1 MLKRFLKTTK
11 GKVTAICSGVA
22 LVAVVA
28 AVAVMLILN
37 NNKYRSISVADVKGI
52 VNVIGQKNN
61 GQAYKGQRL
70 FDGDDVSV
78 MEDSELTLCLN
89 NDKYVYADEN
99 THFKLEASS
108 SKQGNKLKIVLDKGS
123 ELNVLTAKL
132 GDGDTYQ
139 VDTPNSTMSVR
150 GTRFRMTVYTG
161 DDGYTYTLLEVESGI
176 VLAQLKTLT
185 GDYNGVEKEFF
196 AGQSA
201 LIRGGD
207 DFSEFVLSEDNAEV
221 WLLDY
226 KSLPSEAVPRLIELL
241 KEGEKL
247 EAAAKEAE
255 EKAVTDT
262 DEKDKNQVAE
272 KDPDKDKEADKETDA
287 DKDKEKEADKD
298 SKDGKDKDSKDGKDK
313 DAKDNKDS
321 KDNKETAN
329 NDNNSNVNNDNNGG
343 NNNNENNNNNN
354 QQQTTHTHTW
364 TEVIDKQPTCGEE
377 GSKHLEC
384 SCGEKQ
390 AAVAIPATGN
400 HSWTEVIDKDATCA
414 ATGIKHEE
422 CSVCHAKQNEGTVI
436 AATGKHSWTEV
447 IDKNPTC
454 AATGIK
460 HEECS
465 VCHVKQNEGTVIAAT
480 GKHTWEEKSRT
491 EPTCTAAGTSHQECK
506 NCPATQDLTLGALG
520 HDWSEWII
528 VNDSTCNTDGVKY
541 RYCKRCN
548 PSATAGA
555 GGGYESAIIPADASK
570 HNWVELTRTNNGSYD
585 TVVHQCSNC
594 FLEETYEEYH

>member
-99 THFKLEASS
+99 THFKLEAAS

-161 DDGYTYTLLEVESGI
+161 DDGYTYTLLEVESG
-176 VLAQLKTLT
+176 VVFAQLKTLT
-185 GDYNGVEKEFF
+185 GYYNGVEKEFF

-241 KEGEKL
+241 KKGEEL

-287 DKDKEKEADKD
+287 DKDKEKEVDKD

-414 ATGIKHEE
+414 ASGTKHEE

-436 AATGKHSWTEV
+436 AATGKHNWTEV
-447 IDKNPTC
+447 IDKNATC
-454 AATGIK
+454 VATGTK

-465 VCHVKQNEGTVIAAT
+465 VCHAKQKENTEIPAT
-480 GKHTWEEKSRT
+480 GKHNYGDWETVTKADCKHEGAKKHTCKDCGNVEKASIDKD
-491 EPTCTAAGTSHQECK
+491 PTNHCGTDVVQLLQPYACKESIENHICSECGAITSSITYPPAAAHYGSIMDHVEEVKDENGNLIKEIQWYRC
-506 NCPATQDLTLGALG
+506 D
-520 HDWSEWII
+520 
-528 VNDSTCNTDGVKY
+528 TCGELY
-541 RYCKRCN
+541 
-548 PSATAGA
+548 
-555 GGGYESAIIPADASK
+555 
-570 HNWVELTRTNNGSYD
+570 HN
-585 TVVHQCSNC
+585 
-594 FLEETYEEYH
+594 

>member
-28 AVAVMLILN
+28 VVAVMLILN

-52 VNVIGQKNN
+52 VNIIGQKNN

-99 THFKLEASS
+99 THFKLEAAS

-161 DDGYTYTLLEVESGI
+161 DDGYTYTLLEVQSGI

-185 GDYNGVEKEFF
+185 GEYNGVEKEFF

-207 DFSEFVLSEDNAEV
+207 DFSEFVLSEEQEEV
-221 WLLDY
+221 WFLDY
-226 KSLPSEAVPRLIELL
+226 KSLPSEAVPRLVELL
-241 KEGEKL
+241 KKGEEL

-262 DEKDKNQVAE
+262 DEKDKNQVVE
-272 KDPDKDKEADKETDA
+272 KDTDKDKEADKDTDA
-287 DKDKEKEADKD
+287 DKDKDKDADKD

-329 NDNNSNVNNDNNGG
+329 NDTNSNVNNDNNVG
-343 NNNNENNNNNN
+343 NNNNENNNNNNNN

-364 TEVIDKQPTCGEE
+364 TEVIDKQPTCGED

-390 AAVAIPATGN
+390 AAVSIPATGN
-400 HSWTEVIDKDATCA
+400 HTWTEVIDKDATCA

-436 AATGKHSWTEV
+436 AATGNHNWTEV
-447 IDKNPTC
+447 IDKNATC
-454 AATGIK
+454 VAKGTK

-465 VCHVKQNEGTVIAAT
+465 VCHAKQKENTEIPAT
-480 GKHTWEEKSRT
+480 GKHNYGDWET
-491 EPTCTAAGTSHQECK
+491 VTAADCMHEGAKKRTCKDCGNVEKGTIDKDPNNHCGTDHVDLLQPYPCK
-506 NCPATQDLTLGALG
+506 ESLEIHTCSACGVETSRKSYPPAAAHYGSFLDHVEEVKDENGNLIKEIQWYKCD
-520 HDWSEWII
+520 
-528 VNDSTCNTDGVKY
+528 TCGELY
-541 RYCKRCN
+541 
-548 PSATAGA
+548 
-555 GGGYESAIIPADASK
+555 
-570 HNWVELTRTNNGSYD
+570 HN
-585 TVVHQCSNC
+585 
-594 FLEETYEEYH
+594 

>member
-241 KEGEKL
+241 KKGEEL

-272 KDPDKDKEADKETDA
+272 KDPDKDKEANKETDA

-313 DAKDNKDS
+313 DAKDNKDTAKDN
-321 KDNKETAN
+321 KDNKETADNTAQQNNNDSGNNQNN
-329 NDNNSNVNNDNNGG
+329 NDNG
-343 NNNNENNNNNN
+343 NNNVGEQPVNKPQPSTNPEPV
-354 QQQTTHTHTW
+354 HTHIAGDWVVT
-364 TEVIDKQPTCGEE
+364 TKPGCETAGTKVKKCTGCGEV
-377 GSKHLEC
+377 LETASIDPTGHNMKETTSP
-384 SCGEKQ
+384 SCTTAGEKKCQ
-390 AAVAIPATGN
+390 NPNCNYSETIPPKGHNIVETKTDSTCTTAGN
-400 HSWTEVIDKDATCA
+400 IHK
-414 ATGIKHEE
+414 E
-422 CSVCHAKQNEGTVI
+422 CSVCHDKTTISDTPIPMKPHDYTVWK
-436 AATGKHSWTEV
+436 AVPGCEATCQHDGL
-447 IDKNPTC
+447 
-454 AATGIK
+454 
-460 HEECS
+460 EECVCS
-465 VCHVKQNEGTVIAAT
+465 VCGAADPSSQRGYGPLPHTPDPSSRLAGQEIAWDSI
-480 GKHTWEEKSRT
+480 GNPITWEIWY
-491 EPTCTAAGTSHQECK
+491 TCSECGSSF
-506 NCPATQDLTLGALG
+506 TV
-520 HDWSEWII
+520 SE
-528 VNDSTCNTDGVKY
+528 DH
-541 RYCKRCN
+541 
-548 PSATAGA
+548 P
-555 GGGYESAIIPADASK
+555 
-570 HNWVELTRTNNGSYD
+570 
-585 TVVHQCSNC
+585 
-594 FLEETYEEYH
+594 

>member
-61 GQAYKGQRL
+61 GQAYKVQRL

-99 THFKLEASS
+99 THFKLEAAS

-150 GTRFRMTVYTG
+150 GTRFRMTVYIG

-226 KSLPSEAVPRLIELL
+226 KSLPSEAVPRLVELL
-241 KEGEKL
+241 KKNEETEK
-247 EAAAKEAE
+247 AAKEAE
-255 EKAVTDT
+255 EKAIAEAEEKEKNQAVEKDT
-262 DEKDKNQVAE
+262 DKD
-272 KDPDKDKEADKETDA
+272 TDA
-287 DKDKEKEADKD
+287 DKDKDKDTDADKDKDADKDSKDKDAKEKD
-298 SKDGKDKDSKDGKDK
+298 SKDGKDAKDSKDTKDNK
-313 DAKDNKDS
+313 DNKDNKDTAKDNKDA
-321 KDNKETAN
+321 NNQAN
-329 NDNNSNVNNDNNGG
+329 NDSG
-343 NNNNENNNNNN
+343 NNNNNNQANNDSGNNNN

-364 TEVIDKQPTCGEE
+364 TEVIDKQPICGEE

-390 AAVAIPATGN
+390 AAVSIPATGN
-400 HSWTEVIDKDATCA
+400 HTWTEVIDKDATCA

-422 CSVCHAKQNEGTVI
+422 CSVCHAKQNENTVI
-436 AATGKHSWTEV
+436 AATGKHSFGDWSYKSAKDEPDCTNGGTHTHTCKVCGVEESEPV
-447 IDKNPTC
+447 SALGHDYTKWVTVTAPTC
-454 AATGIK
+454 GSDGLEECTCSRCGQSNKNTRAVPATGNHSWHKTGNKENFQEYIDPDT
-460 HEECS
+460 
-465 VCHVKQNEGTVIAAT
+465 GTFT
-480 GKHTWEEKSRT
+480 GSSWDYEYA
-491 EPTCTAAGTSHQECK
+491 CD
-506 NCPATQDLTLGALG
+506 NCPATK
-520 HDWSEWII
+520 WE
-528 VNDSTCNTDGVKY
+528 K
-541 RYCKRCN
+541 
-548 PSATAGA
+548 
-555 GGGYESAIIPADASK
+555 E
-570 HNWVELTRTNNGSYD
+570 YD
-585 TVVHQCSNC
+585 
-594 FLEETYEEYH
+594 

>member
-99 THFKLEASS
+99 THFKLEAASS
-108 SKQGNKLKIVLDKGS
+108 GQGNKLKIVLDKGS

-150 GTRFRMTVYTG
+150 GTRFRMTVYKG

-226 KSLPSEAVPRLIELL
+226 KSLPSEAVPRLVELL
-241 KEGEKL
+241 KKGEEL
-247 EAAAKEAE
+247 ETAAKEAE

-272 KDPDKDKEADKETDA
+272 KDTDKDKEADKDTDA

-298 SKDGKDKDSKDGKDK
+298 KETDKDSKDGKDK
-313 DAKDNKDS
+313 DVKDKDAKDGKDVKDNKDS

-329 NDNNSNVNNDNNGG
+329 NDTNSNVNNDNNGG
-343 NNNNENNNNNN
+343 NNNNENNNNENNNNNNNN

-364 TEVIDKQPTCGEE
+364 AEVIDKQPTCGEE

-390 AAVAIPATGN
+390 AAVSIPATGN
-400 HSWTEVIDKDATCA
+400 HSWTDVIDEEPTC
-414 ATGIKHEE
+414 GSKGKKHQV
-422 CSVCHAKQNEGTVI
+422 CSVCNATQNEN
-436 AATGKHSWTEV
+436 TE
-447 IDKNPTC
+447 IP
-454 AATGIK
+454 
-460 HEECS
+460 
-465 VCHVKQNEGTVIAAT
+465 AT
-480 GKHTWEEKSRT
+480 GKHTYGNWKIT
-491 EPTCTAAGTSHQECK
+491 TAATCTTDGEKECTCSVCGDIAK
-506 NCPATQDLTLGALG
+506 ETINAPG

-528 VNDSTCNTDGVKY
+528 VNDSTCNTDGFKY

-555 GGGYESAIIPADASK
+555 GGGYESATIPADASK
-570 HNWVELTRTNNGSYD
+570 HQWSLKDKKIPFTDPDTGKSGTRDFYMCDICGDSKYD
-585 TVVHQCSNC
+585 NIVWD
-594 FLEETYEEYH
+594 

>member
-28 AVAVMLILN
+28 VVAVMLILN

-52 VNVIGQKNN
+52 VNIIGQKNN

-78 MEDSELTLCLN
+78 IEDSELTLCLN

-99 THFKLEASS
+99 THFKLEAAS

-132 GDGDTYQ
+132 GDGDIYQ

-161 DDGYTYTLLEVESGI
+161 DDGYTYTLLEVQSGI

-185 GDYNGVEKEFF
+185 GEYNGVEKEFF

-207 DFSEFVLSEDNAEV
+207 DFSEFVLSEEQEEV
-221 WLLDY
+221 WFLDY
-226 KSLPSEAVPRLIELL
+226 KSLPSEAVPRLVELL
-241 KEGEKL
+241 KKGEEL

-262 DEKDKNQVAE
+262 DDKDKNQVVE
-272 KDPDKDKEADKETDA
+272 KDADKDKEADKETDA

-298 SKDGKDKDSKDGKDK
+298 KDAKDSKDGKDK
-313 DAKDNKDS
+313 DAKDGKDAKDKDN

-329 NDNNSNVNNDNNGG
+329 NDNNNSNGGNDNNGG
-343 NNNNENNNNNN
+343 GSDNNGGGSDNNGGGSDNNGGGNNNT
-354 QQQTTHTHTW
+354 QPDHTHTFGEW
-364 TEVIDKQPTCGEE
+364 KEVTEAKCNSE
-377 GSKHLEC
+377 GLRKRVCS
-384 SCGEKQ
+384 SCGAEETEP
-390 AAVAIPATGN
+390 IPVD
-400 HSWTEVIDKDATCA
+400 S
-414 ATGIKHEE
+414 
-422 CSVCHAKQNEGTVI
+422 S
-436 AATGKHSWTEV
+436 KHSWGSWSIV
-447 IDKNPTC
+447 S
-454 AATGIK
+454 G
-460 HEECS
+460 
-465 VCHVKQNEGTVIAAT
+465 Q
-480 GKHTWEEKSRT
+480 
-491 EPTCTAAGTSHQECK
+491 EPTCESGGKEERFCSICGGREERDGT
-506 NCPATQDLTLGALG
+506 ALG
-520 HDWSEWII
+520 HDWTDWHTDKDCTCSSQGEK
-528 VNDSTCNTDGVKY
+528 SHTCN
-541 RYCKRCN
+541 RCG
-548 PSATAGA
+548 TGEV
-555 GGGYESAIIPADASK
+555 ESIPIDPGK
-570 HNWVELTRTNNGSYD
+570 HNWQKTTEIRNEIQDPTTGFMSGSRERKYHCD
-585 TVVHQCSNC
+585 ECGQD
-594 FLEETYEEYH
+594 EWRIEYFP